1 MDGYKNVKVDFD
13 GLNES
18 SLIWNEAFTLNVF
31 YKGVQFDFFLKLNQ
45 KYDVLMCI
53 GSGYVER
60 QKIQPPVFHR
70 YSWSSEIQASTIF
83 YADPTLYLDDE
94 IGLGWG
100 QGVEDHFY
108 LRSIS
113 DILKKIAEITK
124 YEYKNMLFYGSSAG
138 GYQSLYLAGYF
149 RGSRALVN
157 NPQTNIF
164 NYHENHVNKMLSVSY
179 KGLDL
184 ETIKKKYGRRLV
196 VMDFYKSIKYVP
208 KIAYYQ
214 NIAATHD
221 INNHLTPFFN
231 ELNKLKILDKG
242 TRIAFHMYYDQ
253 EKGHNPH
260 PKEQAIK
267 IINQTIRKFK

>member
-1 MDGYKNVKVDFD
+1 MDGYKNVKVDFE

-100 QGVEDHFY
+100 QGVQDHFY

-164 NYHENHVNKMLSVSY
+164 NYHENHVNKMLDVSY

-221 INNHLTPFFN
+221 INNHVTPFFN

-260 PKEQAIK
+260 PKEQAIR
-267 IINQTIRKFK
+267 IINQTIKKFK